1 MKEGYLLV
9 KKMKPKISLLRK
21 EGKWKLKN
29 TDESKNN
36 VKNKDKKCN

>member
-21 EGKWKLKN
+21 EGKWKLKK
-29 TDESKNN
+29 TDGSKNS
-36 VKNKDKKCN
+36 VRNKDKKCN